1 MAKGRKTGGRRP
13 GSLNRNALVGKGAS
27 EIFKHMM
34 GIDDAAVER
43 TGRIDGK
50 GYGFRLRWQEI
61 LDGRRTPD
69 FAYTQRR
76 EALVGLRRGE
86 PRQLQETGKQRES
99 LAFLTTNGLLPWDP
113 RADSMKDIIDRMQA
127 EKSAEEKLKSIEAK
141 AEPVAAD
148 KDGDT
153 EIQEGLE
160 LVQEPPENFGD
171 RKRWVSCSS
180 ASLEPLPGSDG

>member
-1 MAKGRKTGGRRP
+1 
-13 GSLNRNALVGKGAS
+13 LNRNTLVGKGAS

-61 LDGRRTPD
+61 LGGRRTPD
-69 FAYTQRR
+69 FAYTNVVKLSL
-76 EALVGLRRGE
+76 AYAVGNSGK
-86 PRQLQETGKQRES
+86 LQEAGKQRES
-99 LAFLTTNGLLPWDP
+99 LVFLTTNGLLPWDP

-127 EKSAEEKLKSIEAK
+127 EKSAEEKLKAIEAK

-171 RKRWVSCSS
+171 SKTMGLMLKRF
-180 ASLEPLPGSDG
+180 P